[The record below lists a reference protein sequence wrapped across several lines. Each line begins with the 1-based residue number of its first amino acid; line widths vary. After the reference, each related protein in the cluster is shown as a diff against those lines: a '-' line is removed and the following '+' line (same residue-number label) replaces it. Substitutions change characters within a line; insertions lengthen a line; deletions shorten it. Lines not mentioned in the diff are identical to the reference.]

1 MTSEGVHDMD
11 RVLDHVPIK
20 VEPAM
25 NDVLTAPFTHDE
37 VKRHFSK
44 WFQQKLQDPT
54 VFRLISFKGIGMFVV
69 MISQCCIKHCTR

>member
-37 VKRHFSK
+37 VKKALFQMVSTKTPGPNGFLAHF
-44 WFQQKLQDPT
+44 FQRNWDVCGDDITMLY
-54 VFRLISFKGIGMFVV
+54 
-69 MISQCCIKHCTR
+69 